1 MWQRSPISNIKEAT
15 EIANNSEY
23 GLVASICTKNLAYVK
38 EFAENIE
45 TGIVKVNRPTIGVE
59 LQGPFGGV
67 KNSGS
72 DTYREKGD
80 MAIDLS
86 TRIKTVYLGI

>member
-1 MWQRSPISNIKEAT
+1 
-15 EIANNSEY
+15 
-23 GLVASICTKNLAYVK
+23 
-38 EFAENIE
+38 
-45 TGIVKVNRPTIGVE
+45 VE

-72 DTYREKGD
+72 DTYREQGD